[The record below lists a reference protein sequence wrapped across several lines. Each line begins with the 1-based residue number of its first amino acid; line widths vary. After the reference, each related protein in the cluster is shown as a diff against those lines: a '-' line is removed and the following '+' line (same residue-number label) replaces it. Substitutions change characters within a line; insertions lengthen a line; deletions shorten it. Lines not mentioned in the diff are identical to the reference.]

1 MKWWVHHGYGKIRFN
16 LTRKRSLKTEIV
28 PGGSK
33 NRCSKRSGKTKEK
46 RDGTIGLMGGFA
58 RPKARM
64 ISGVSLRTSAIYGRI
79 YFGFLYKQWHVF
91 QYTDNANIKVSA
103 MLTLFDRKGDLSFM
117 NEIDK
122 GFWNLNTLVHR
133 TIHVPL
139 VFYDFRRKW
148 TETAGI

>member
-1 MKWWVHHGYGKIRFN
+1 MVGYI
-16 LTRKRSLKTEIV
+16 L
-28 PGGSK
+28 
-33 NRCSKRSGKTKEK
+33 
-46 RDGTIGLMGGFA
+46 GFY
-58 RPKARM
+58 
-64 ISGVSLRTSAIYGRI
+64 TNNDT
-79 YFGFLYKQWHVF
+79 FF

-139 VFYDFRRKW
+139 VFYDFRRK
-148 TETAGI
+148 